1 MISELFLHFTSVL
14 GQFLFPLRSQ
24 SHMQYRLAFLALFMI
39 SPLLMGNAFAHQ
51 ADAVGDYRI
60 EIDWKNWPVVT
71 GESNAIIVYVSIL
84 DKSLEP
90 ADQEFVSAKGIEGL
104 KKTLKIQLV
113 VDEEKITLPL
123 QPTEIPGKY
132 ESPITPTFSGWSQLN
147 ILGTINDTNANLALH
162 PKKVEEPS
170 FLQFPPVESNQVE
183 IDDFNRE
190 INDLRGDIRE
200 LQETINELKQ
210 EPTNDNS
217 GIMFAAIGLGIAGII
232 IGAASF
238 AKKK

>member
-1 MISELFLHFTSVL
+1 MRY
-14 GQFLFPLRSQ
+14 G
-24 SHMQYRLAFLALFMI
+24 LAFLVFFMMT
-39 SPLLMGNAFAHQ
+39 PLLMANAFAHQ
-51 ADAVGDYRI
+51 SDAVGDYRI

-84 DKSLEP
+84 DKSFEP

-123 QPTEIPGKY
+123 ESTDVSGKY

-147 ILGTINDTNANLALH
+147 FLGTINDTNVNLALH

-170 FLQFPPVESNQVE
+170 FLQFPPVESHQVE

-190 INDLRGDIRE
+190 IDDLRGDIRE